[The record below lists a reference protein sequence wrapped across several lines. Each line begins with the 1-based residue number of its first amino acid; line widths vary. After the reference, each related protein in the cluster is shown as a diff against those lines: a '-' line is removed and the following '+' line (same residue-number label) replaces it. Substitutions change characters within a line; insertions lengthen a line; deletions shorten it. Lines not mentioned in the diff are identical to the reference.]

1 MIDAPIQPS
10 RARPRNSRAA
20 LVLSGAAALLVAVM
34 LVAVGNGTL
43 EISPQTTLRAVWHGL
58 TGQGLE
64 GLELIV
70 WNIRLPRVVFG
81 ALVGAALAACGAAM
95 QGLFRNPLADPYL
108 TGVASGAALGATVAI
123 FAGGTQAGAFAV
135 SIFSSGERSSLVP
148 IFAFLGALGGVM
160 LTVWLSGAARQ
171 SGTNA
176 LILAGVVVGA
186 MLTAITTYIQLRDA
200 DRMRAVFSWTLGNL
214 ALAGWAEVLAVL
226 PFAAGGFLALLA
238 LSKALDALQLGED
251 TAQTLGLKPGRVK
264 LGVVVASSL
273 IAAAAV
279 AFAGI
284 IGFVGLVAPHVMRR
298 LGRPN
303 HGWLIPASALAG
315 ASLLVVA
322 DLGARTLTRPAELP
336 VGIVTTLIGGPFFL
350 WLLRR
355 RG

>member
-1 MIDAPIQPS
+1 MLGS
-10 RARPRNSRAA
+10 
-20 LVLSGAAALLVAVM
+20 VVLLVGVVLLAVS
-34 LVAVGNGTL
+34 NGTL
-43 EISPQTTLRAVWHGL
+43 DIALITTVRAVWHGV
-58 TGQGLE
+58 TGQSLE

-81 ALVGAALAACGAAM
+81 ALVGASLAACGAAM

-108 TGVASGAALGATVAI
+108 TGVASGAALGATAAI
-123 FAGGTQAGAFAV
+123 FAAGTQAAAFAA
-135 SIFSSGERSSLVP
+135 SIVGHGEVSSLVP
-148 IFAFLGALGGVM
+148 VFAFLGALGGVM
-160 LTVWLSGAARQ
+160 LTVWLAGAARQ

-176 LILAGVVVGA
+176 LILAGVIVGS
-186 MLTAITTYIQLRDA
+186 MLTAITTYIQLHDA

-226 PFAAGGFLALLA
+226 PFAITGFVALLA
-238 LSKALDALQLGED
+238 LSRALDALQLGED
-251 TAQTLGLKPGRVK
+251 TAQTLGLKLVWVK
-264 LGVVVASSL
+264 LGVVLASSL

-279 AFAGI
+279 SFAGI

-303 HGWLIPASALAG
+303 HRWLIPASALAG
-315 ASLLVVA
+315 ASLLVFS
-322 DLGARTLTRPAELP
+322 DLLARTLTRPAELP
-336 VGIVTTLIGGPFFL
+336 VGVVTTLIGGPFFL

>member
-1 MIDAPIQPS
+1 MALS
-10 RARPRNSRAA
+10 GAA
-20 LVLSGAAALLVAVM
+20 LVLVAAM

-43 EISPQTTLRAVWHGL
+43 EIAPETTLRAVWHGL
-58 TGQGLE
+58 TGQSRE
-64 GLELIV
+64 GLEAIV

-81 ALVGAALAACGAAM
+81 ALIGAALAACGAAM

-108 TGVASGAALGATVAI
+108 TGVASGASLGATVAI
-123 FAGGTQAGAFAV
+123 FAGGTQAAAFAATIV
-135 SIFSSGERSSLVP
+135 SRGDASGLVP
-148 IFAFLGALGGVM
+148 MFAFLGALGGVM
-160 LTVWLSGAARQ
+160 LTIWLSGAARQ

-176 LILAGVVVGA
+176 LILAGVIVGSI
-186 MLTAITTYIQLRDA
+186 LTAITTYIQLHDA
-200 DRMRAVFSWTLGNL
+200 DRLRAVFSWTLGNL
-214 ALAGWAEVLAVL
+214 SLAGWAEVLAVL
-226 PFAAGGFLALLA
+226 PFAVIGFAALMA
-238 LSKALDALQLGED
+238 LSRALDALQLGED
-251 TAQTLGLKPGRVK
+251 TAQTLGLKPVWVK

-279 AFAGI
+279 SFAGI

-303 HGWLIPASALAG
+303 HRWLIPASTLAG
-315 ASLLVVA
+315 ASLLVLA

-336 VGIVTTLIGGPFFL
+336 VGMVTTLIGGPFFL

>member
-1 MIDAPIQPS
+1 
-10 RARPRNSRAA
+10 
-20 LVLSGAAALLVAVM
+20 M
-34 LVAVGNGTL
+34 LIAVGNGTL
-43 EISPQTTLRAVWHGL
+43 EINPDTTLRAVWHGL
-58 TGQGLE
+58 TGQPLE

-123 FAGGTQAGAFAV
+123 FAAGSQAAAFAATIV
-135 SIFSSGERSSLVP
+135 SRGNASGLVP
-148 IFAFLGALGGVM
+148 AFAFLGALGGVL

-171 SGTNA
+171 GASQSGTGA
-176 LILAGVVVGA
+176 LILAGVIVGSI
-186 MLTAITTYIQLRDA
+186 LTAITTYIQLRDA

-214 ALAGWAEVLAVL
+214 SLAGWAEVLAVL
-226 PFAAGGFLALLA
+226 PFALIGFVALM
-238 LSKALDALQLGED
+238 SFSRALDALQLGED
-251 TAQTLGLKPGRVK
+251 TARTLGLKPVWVK
-264 LGVVVASSL
+264 LGVVIASSL
-273 IAAAAV
+273 MAAAAV
-279 AFAGI
+279 SFAGI

-315 ASLLVVA
+315 AILLVVA

-336 VGIVTTLIGGPFFL
+336 VGMVTTLIGGPFFL

>member
-1 MIDAPIQPS
+1 MMNAPTQPI
-10 RARPRNSRAA
+10 RTRPRVSRAA
-20 LVLSGAAALLVAVM
+20 FALSGAAAVLVVVM

-43 EISPQTTLRAVWHGL
+43 DIAPMTTIRAVWHGA
-58 TGQGLE
+58 TGQPLE

-81 ALVGAALAACGAAM
+81 ALVGASLAACGAAM

-123 FAGGTQAGAFAV
+123 FVVGTPAAAFAASIVAGG
-135 SIFSSGERSSLVP
+135 SSSLVP
-148 IFAFLGALGGVM
+148 IFAFLGALAGVT

-176 LILAGVVVGA
+176 LILAGVIVGA

-214 ALAGWAEVLAVL
+214 ALAGWSEVLTVL
-226 PFAAGGFLALLA
+226 PFALIGFVALLA
-238 LSKALDALQLGED
+238 LSRALDALQLGED
-251 TAQTLGLKPGRVK
+251 TAQTLGLKLVWVK
-264 LGVVVASSL
+264 LGVVIASSL

-284 IGFVGLVAPHVMRR
+284 IGFVGLVAPHAMRR

-303 HGWLIPASALAG
+303 HRWLIPASALAG
-315 ASLLVVA
+315 ASLLVLS
-322 DLGARTLTRPAELP
+322 DLLARTLTRPAELP
-336 VGIVTTLIGGPFFL
+336 VGVVTTLIGGPFFL